1 MMNDFFNKFEQLL
14 DNRYRVTKALIV
26 TLFAFAIIVFL
37 YALGYAIGYLTTTFI
52 MGVLV
57 PIFGPLLSAIAF
69 CFVIVWISVYF
80 FMEFDSK

>member
-1 MMNDFFNKFEQLL
+1 MNDFFNKFEQFFN
-14 DNRYRVTKALIV
+14 NRYRVTKALIV
-26 TLFAFAIIVFL
+26 TLFVFAILVFS
-37 YALGYAIGYLTTTFI
+37 YALFYAISYLTTTFI

-80 FMEFDSK
+80 FMGFDSK